1 MKKYIKSVRL
11 PSHISPI
18 SYKLTIR
25 PDLESFT
32 FSGNEIIKIKVE
44 KEANRITIHSKDID
58 VETVSISSK
67 QKVVGSKE
75 RKNFK
80 QFASKIVYDKE
91 KETATFYFKNKIQ
104 KGQGELSIVF
114 SGIIN
119 DSLRGFYKSKYVLDG
134 EEKYIA
140 TTQFEATDARR
151 AFPCFDEPEHKAIFN
166 ISLIISEKHTAISNT
181 LPIDIREHSSG
192 YKIVSFA
199 PTPRMSTYLLAFIIG
214 EFEYVESKARVLP
227 ASDLS
232 WSGEK
237 ARGPDK
243 SVGGETREIQ
253 VRVFT
258 TPGKKHQ
265 AKFALEVAIKSL
277 EFYNKYFDIPY
288 PLPTLDLIAIPDFES
303 AAMENWGAVT
313 FRETAI
319 LVDEENTSLSNKQW
333 VAIVIAHELAHQ
345 WFGNLVT
352 MKWWTDLWLNEGFAS
367 YMETFCVDKM
377 FPEWHMW
384 DLYLA
389 GRYTHALRLDSLSNS
404 HPIEIEVNH
413 PNEINEIFDEVSY
426 AKGGAMI
433 RQLSEYIG
441 EDKFCDGLH
450 HYLKKHSYKNTNTI
464 DLWKAFEKVSHKPVN
479 KIMSAWTKET
489 GYPLITLSKKENEFY
504 LSQERFFSSRIYAK
518 KYRNSNGNKHLWPI
532 PLKYETNNEILSLLI
547 TKKSVPLIGTS
558 IGKINKE
565 EETFA
570 RVRYDDMTL
579 KRLGEEI
586 KNGSLSVRDRLGII
600 RDLFA
605 LAEGGYIK
613 TDTALQFVLNYK
625 AETEYIVWAEITGG
639 INKIYNLI
647 SDETFVDKYKAY
659 ACSLFSPLA
668 NKMGFEKTP
677 LPSGHSPYRSG
688 TPFTSEIQNAQGLAH
703 GSPTPSSP
711 LAGGEEHSKTFLRSL
726 AISQSAFY
734 GDKKIIAQAKK
745 IFSARNKNPIH
756 ADLRNAIYRTI
767 AIYGGNTEWKLFEKL
782 YKEESLHEEK
792 ERFGYA
798 LCSFKDKTLIKKT
811 LSFIMSD
818 NVKTQDA
825 PHMLTMVWQNTSGR
839 AITWSFVKSN
849 WKILLKKY
857 GEGGHFL
864 SRLLSPLG
872 GHTNLKDLT
881 DAKKFFTK
889 NEAPGAER
897 SLVQAYE
904 KIESNA
910 AWIADD
916 KKLIKDWLNKNF

>member
-1 MKKYIKSVRL
+1 MKKKIKSVRL

-18 SYKLTIR
+18 SYNLTIR

-44 KEANRITIHSKDID
+44 KDTNQITLHSKDID
-58 VETVSISSK
+58 IETVSISSK
-67 QKVVGSKE
+67 QKVASSKG
-75 RKNFK
+75 KKDTK
-80 QFASKIVYDKE
+80 QFATKITYDKE
-91 KETATFYFKNKIQ
+91 KETVTFYFKNKIQ

-134 EEKYIA
+134 KEKYIA

-151 AFPCFDEPEHKAIFN
+151 AFPCFDEPEHKAIFE

-181 LPIDIREHSSG
+181 LPIDIKEHSAG

-214 EFEYVESKARVLP
+214 EFEYVKGYTKLASSESNLGGPRMREDEEPDHPKSLP
-227 ASDLS
+227 DFAHQTL
-232 WSGEK
+232 
-237 ARGPDK
+237 
-243 SVGGETREIQ
+243 

-258 TPGKKHQ
+258 TAGKKHQ

-277 EFYNKYFDIPY
+277 EFYNNYFDIPY
-288 PLPTLDLIAIPDFES
+288 PLPTLDLVAIPDFES

-333 VAIVIAHELAHQ
+333 VAIVITHELAHQ

-404 HPIEIEVNH
+404 HPIEIKVNH

-441 EDKFCDGLH
+441 EDKFRDGLH
-450 HYLKKHSYKNTNTI
+450 HYLKKHSYKNTDTI
-464 DLWKAFEKVSHKPVN
+464 DLWKSFEKVSGKPVS
-479 KIMSAWTKET
+479 KMMSLWIKET
-489 GYPLITLSKKENEFY
+489 GYPLVTVTKSKNEFY
-504 LSQERFFSSRIYAK
+504 LSQERFFSSRIQVEKYK
-518 KYRNSNGNKHLWPI
+518 KSSKKKHLWPI
-532 PLKYETNNEILSLLI
+532 PIKYDTNNEVLPLLM
-547 TKKSVPLIGTS
+547 TKKFATLIGTT
-558 IGKINKE
+558 IGKVNKG
-565 EETFA
+565 EETFM
-570 RVRYDDMTL
+570 RVKYDDETL
-579 KRLGEEI
+579 EKLAGEVRS
-586 KNGSLSVRDRLGII
+586 KTLSTSDRLGII
-600 RDLFA
+600 RDLFS
-605 LAEGGYIK
+605 LAEGGYVK
-613 TDTALQFVLNYK
+613 TDVALKFVLNYK
-625 AETEYIVWAEITGG
+625 NETEYIVWSEIAGG
-639 INKIYNLI
+639 LAKIYNLI
-647 SDETFVDKYKAY
+647 SNEDFISEYKTY
-659 ACSLFSPLA
+659 VLSLFSPLA
-668 NKMGFEKTP
+668 GKMGFQKRDVEK
-677 LPSGHSPYRSG
+677 HSD
-688 TPFTSEIQNAQGLAH
+688 I
-703 GSPTPSSP
+703 
-711 LAGGEEHSKTFLRSL
+711 FLRSL
-726 AISQSAFY
+726 AISQAAFY
-734 GDKKIIAQAKK
+734 GDKKIIEKAEKLFK
-745 IFSARNKNPIH
+745 SGKGIDSDIRSAV
-756 ADLRNAIYRTI
+756 YRI
-767 AIYGGNTEWKLFEKL
+767 VASNGGDKEWKLFEKL
-782 YKEESLHEEK
+782 YAGEKLHEEK

-798 LCSFKDKTLIKKT
+798 LCSFKDKTLLKKT
-811 LSFIMSD
+811 LSFIISN
-818 NVKTQDA
+818 NVRTQDA
-825 PHMLTMVWQNTSGR
+825 PQMLAMVWQNTNGR
-839 AITWSFVKSN
+839 EITWNFVKSN

-864 SRLLSPLG
+864 SRVISPLG
-872 GHTNLKDLT
+872 NHTKLSDLKD
-881 DAKKFFTK
+881 AQKFFAK
-889 NEAPGAER
+889 NPAPGAER
-897 SLVQAYE
+897 TLTQAYE

-910 AWIADD
+910 AWFSDD
-916 KKLIKDWLNKNF
+916 KKIIRDWLNKNF